1 MKWNS
6 YDNQRQKQ
14 FRKGGSYLPFSGMK
28 FRFVPWIIRIKLGL
42 LMILGIEIKN
52 IHVNIKDSSPEE
64 VQKWVEEN
72 PQLSEAM
79 RIATEAFEDTD

>member
-1 MKWNS
+1 
-6 YDNQRQKQ
+6 
-14 FRKGGSYLPFSGMK
+14 
-28 FRFVPWIIRIKLGL
+28 
-42 LMILGIEIKN
+42 MILGIEIKN

-79 RIATEAFEDTD
+79 RIAAEAFEDTDARE